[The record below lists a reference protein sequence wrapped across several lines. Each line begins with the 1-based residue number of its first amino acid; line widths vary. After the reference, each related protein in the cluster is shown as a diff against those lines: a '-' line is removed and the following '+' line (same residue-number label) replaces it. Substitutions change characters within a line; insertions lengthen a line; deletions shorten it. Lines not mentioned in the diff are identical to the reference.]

1 MQAAAVNE
9 EILKTLTNAGPQTFM
24 KALIDTMKHRG
35 TPLTTFPRVDGKEVD
50 LFRLY
55 KVVQQRGGSALVS
68 SESSMRDRGDAELRS
83 FPDAADSS
91 TRPVAPSGA

>member
-1 MQAAAVNE
+1 MQVAAVND

-55 KVVQQRGGSALVS
+55 RVVQTRGGSAVVS
-68 SESSMRDRGDAELRS
+68 VQSA
-83 FPDAADSS
+83 
-91 TRPVAPSGA
+91 